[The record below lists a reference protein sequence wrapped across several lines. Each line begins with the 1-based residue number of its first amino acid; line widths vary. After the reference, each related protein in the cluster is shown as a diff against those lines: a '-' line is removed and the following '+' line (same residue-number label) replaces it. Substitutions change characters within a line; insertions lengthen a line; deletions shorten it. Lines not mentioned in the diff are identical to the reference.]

1 LLEKQ
6 RQGNKFIGVQE
17 VKRNENVFSVYR
29 SRKRREVKG
38 TEDGKGRIYTE
49 SCRIYQ
55 DTETFLKRVCRLR
68 EKGWLSRRGRELESG
83 VGKKIEFYRS
93 FLYLEG
99 KHP

>member
-1 LLEKQ
+1 ME
-6 RQGNKFIGVQE
+6 
-17 VKRNENVFSVYR
+17 RNENVFSVYR
-29 SRKRREVKG
+29 TRKRREVK
-38 TEDGKGRIYTE
+38 EAENGKGRIYTE

-55 DTETFLKRVCRLR
+55 DTEPFVKRVCRLC

-83 VGKKIEFYRS
+83 VGKKRKLYGS